1 MTNEIQ
7 FKIYTKDKRFH
18 LSENKVVYSLLFG
31 FIGMAYLAN
40 LFFSDSVIENIGR
53 VGGVFTCV
61 IMLYFTIA
69 NATKIEPLNGNLN
82 KKLVFKK
89 DQIWIDDDKYELN
102 EIKKIS
108 FNVEDYFNRIKGRIK
123 GDLSPGRSN
132 GTANICELTLIDGR
146 KVEVNFQ
153 LKYETEFLEMRELL
167 IKYYAENKIH
177 FLKLIEYLGIEKYEE
192 IQEFKKTLSVVCVS
206 KYVI

>member
-1 MTNEIQ
+1 MINKIQ

-18 LSENKVVYSLLFG
+18 LSENKVVYSLLLG

-40 LFFSDSVIENIGR
+40 LFLSGSVIEDVGR

-61 IMLYFTIA
+61 IMLYFTIT
-69 NATKIEPLNGNLN
+69 NATKRKPLNGKLN

-89 DQIWIDDDKYELN
+89 DEIWIDDDKYELN
-102 EIKKIS
+102 EIKKIR
-108 FNVEDYFNRIKGRIK
+108 FNVEDYFNRIEGRIR

-132 GTANICELTLIDGR
+132 GTANICELTLMNGQKI
-146 KVEVNFQ
+146 EVNFQ
-153 LKYETEFLEMRELL
+153 LMYETEFLKMRELL
-167 IKYYAENKIH
+167 IKYYTENKIH

-192 IQEFKKTLSVVCVS
+192 IQEFKKTLPSISDTACA
-206 KYVI
+206 I